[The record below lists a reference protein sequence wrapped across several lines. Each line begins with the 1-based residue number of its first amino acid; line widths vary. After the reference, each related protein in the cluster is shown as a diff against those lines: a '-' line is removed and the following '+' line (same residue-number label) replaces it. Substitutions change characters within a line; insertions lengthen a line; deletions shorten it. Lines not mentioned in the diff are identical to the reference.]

1 MAANR
6 GMVEASMGAAGFC
19 VNSHGGAYENGKA
32 CPRIESYQAVGE
44 HSDAAIEAFPP
55 E

>member
-6 GMVEASMGAAGFC
+6 GMVEVSMEAAVFC
-19 VNSHGGAYENGKA
+19 VNSRGGAYKNGKA
-32 CPRIESYQAVGE
+32 RPRIESYRAVGE

>member
-6 GMVEASMGAAGFC
+6 GMVEASMEAANFC
-19 VNSHGGAYENGKA
+19 VNSHGGAYEIGKA
-32 CPRIESYQAVGE
+32 RPRIESYQDVWE
-44 HSDAAIEAFPP
+44 HSDAVIEAFPP

>member
-6 GMVEASMGAAGFC
+6 GMVEASMEAAGFC
-19 VNSHGGAYENGKA
+19 VNSRGGAYENGKA
-32 CPRIESYQAVGE
+32 RPRIESYQAVRE
-44 HSDAAIEAFPP
+44 HSDAAFEAFPP